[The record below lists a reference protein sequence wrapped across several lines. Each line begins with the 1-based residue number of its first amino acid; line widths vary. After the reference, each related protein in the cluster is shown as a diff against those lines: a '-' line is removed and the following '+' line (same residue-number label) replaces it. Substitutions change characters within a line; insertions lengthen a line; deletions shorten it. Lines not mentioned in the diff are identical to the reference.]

1 MVELWLAKEQFQ
13 NYEIDLPN
21 KLIDSIQYG
30 LKICWCNDYRL
41 LKNLFL
47 VESNRT
53 RKDFIADRVLKLAG
67 NYGYDAENEFDE
79 DKEKA
84 VTKRIKAEGVTVVIL
99 ELILKEG
106 EMFFGS
112 VVVNDLAKFKEMSH
126 AIIADRYDKSM
137 DDVKEKVYT
146 RDIFQ
151 RD

>member
-1 MVELWLAKEQFQ
+1 MKKNRDNFCQ
-13 NYEIDLPN
+13 N
-21 KLIDSIQYG
+21 SIQG
-30 LKICWCNDYRL
+30 
-41 LKNLFL
+41 
-47 VESNRT
+47 VM
-53 RKDFIADRVLKLAG
+53 
-67 NYGYDAENEFDE
+67 
-79 DKEKA
+79 
-84 VTKRIKAEGVTVVIL
+84 KRIKAEGVTVVIL

>member
-1 MVELWLAKEQFQ
+1 MKNNRDNFCQ
-13 NYEIDLPN
+13 N
-21 KLIDSIQYG
+21 SIQG
-30 LKICWCNDYRL
+30 
-41 LKNLFL
+41 
-47 VESNRT
+47 VM
-53 RKDFIADRVLKLAG
+53 
-67 NYGYDAENEFDE
+67 
-79 DKEKA
+79 
-84 VTKRIKAEGVTVVIL
+84 KRIKAEGVTVVIL
-99 ELILKEG
+99 ELILKDG

>member
-1 MVELWLAKEQFQ
+1 M
-13 NYEIDLPN
+13 
-21 KLIDSIQYG
+21 
-30 LKICWCNDYRL
+30 
-41 LKNLFL
+41 
-47 VESNRT
+47 
-53 RKDFIADRVLKLAG
+53 
-67 NYGYDAENEFDE
+67 
-79 DKEKA
+79 
-84 VTKRIKAEGVTVVIL
+84 KRIKAEGVTVVIL

-146 RDIFQ
+146 RNIFQ